1 MKINQLIFPPEANL
15 YQILI
20 RQVIRVRKQW
30 SKLLSRSLSPRIST
44 DRISFT
50 GSQAREI
57 IGLVVGTEFP
67 QNFDSELSNR
77 DLTDFRHGSTSL
89 QQNLGKE
96 QLYGMMG
103 AEWAERIAVKRE
115 RWPCSF
121 EKKGKNEGEGREKW
135 NERKEKEKKGKE
147 RKGKRFPRFLSKEN
161 SSKENR
167 KVRGNV
173 RAYLNEGEV
182 GYT

>member
-20 RQVIRVRKQW
+20 RRVIRVCKRW
-30 SKLLSRSLSPRIST
+30 SKLLSPRIST
-44 DRISFT
+44 DRISLT

-103 AEWAERIAVKRE
+103 AEWAEQIAVKRE
-115 RWPCSF
+115 RWRCSF
-121 EKKGKNEGEGREKW
+121 EKKGKKWGGREREV
-135 NERKEKEKKGKE
+135 ERTERKGKE
-147 RKGKRFPRFLSKEN
+147 RKGKESGFLDSFPKKIR
-161 SSKENR
+161 R
-167 KVRGNV
+167 KRIEKF
-173 RAYLNEGEV
+173 EG
-182 GYT
+182 TCARI

>member
-30 SKLLSRSLSPRIST
+30 SKLLSCSLSPRIST
-44 DRISFT
+44 DRISLT

-115 RWPCSF
+115 RWRCSF
-121 EKKGKNEGEGREKW
+121 EKRGKKWGGEGEGSRTNGKK
-135 NERKEKEKKGKE
+135 RKRKE

>member
-115 RWPCSF
+115 RWRCSF
-121 EKKGKNEGEGREKW
+121 EKRGKKWGGKGEGSGT
-135 NERKEKEKKGKE
+135 NRKKRKRKE

-173 RAYLNEGEV
+173 RAYLNEARLD
-182 GYT
+182 TRK

>member
-20 RQVIRVRKQW
+20 RRVIRVRKQW
-30 SKLLSRSLSPRIST
+30 SKLLSPRIST
-44 DRISFT
+44 NRISLT

-115 RWPCSF
+115 RWRCSF
-121 EKKGKNEGEGREKW
+121 EKRGKKWGGKREGSGTNGKK
-135 NERKEKEKKGKE
+135 RKRKE

-173 RAYLNEGEV
+173 RAYLNEARLD
-182 GYT
+182 TRK

>member
-20 RQVIRVRKQW
+20 RRVIRVCKRW
-30 SKLLSRSLSPRIST
+30 SKLLSPRIST
-44 DRISFT
+44 DRISLT

-115 RWPCSF
+115 RWRCSF
-121 EKKGKNEGEGREKW
+121 EKRGKKWGEKGEGSGTNGKK
-135 NERKEKEKKGKE
+135 RKRKE

-173 RAYLNEGEV
+173 RAYLNEARLD
-182 GYT
+182 TRK

>member
-115 RWPCSF
+115 RWRCSF
-121 EKKGKNEGEGREKW
+121 EKRRKKWGGKGEGSGTNGKK
-135 NERKEKEKKGKE
+135 RKRKE
-147 RKGKRFPRFLSKEN
+147 RKGKESGFLDSFPKKIR
-161 SSKENR
+161 R
-167 KVRGNV
+167 KRIEKF
-173 RAYLNEGEV
+173 EG
-182 GYT
+182 TCARI